1 MIPAAVTPARMTTTR
16 TTTLPSGLTVVTDA
30 MPHLKTASIQV
41 SFGVGGRDER
51 PDEHGISHLLEHMAF
66 KGTTKRTP
74 RGLAEE
80 IEAVGGDLNAATA
93 SENTSYY
100 AKVLGEDLPVAIDIL
115 SDILTDPQFHPEEL
129 VKEKNVIVQ
138 EIGAAEDDPDD
149 VVTDHFI
156 AAAYPGQPL
165 GRSILGTPQAVRSA
179 TPDKLRA
186 YMGRSYSASRAV
198 VAAAGAVDHDRI
210 ADAVA
215 SAFDKLP
222 RAAPPPSEPARYQG
236 GATTIARPLEQT
248 NLVFGFEGMS
258 YRDPDIYAVG
268 VFNNLL
274 GGGLSSRL
282 FQDVREDRGLCYEI
296 HSFHWSYGDTGI
308 FGISAGTDP
317 GDAVDLMSLTL
328 DVLHATVDGATEAEV
343 GRAKAQMK
351 VGLLGALE
359 SSSSRTDQMARQLLV
374 FGRTLDLDEIVAKI
388 DAVTVEDARA
398 AGARLVRSSPMTFA
412 AIGPKRGL
420 DKVRKLAEQ
429 FRST

>member
-1 MIPAAVTPARMTTTR
+1 MSTTR
-16 TTTLPSGLTVVTDA
+16 LTTLPSGLTVVTDA

-66 KGTTKRTP
+66 KGTTRRTP

-93 SENTSYY
+93 SESTSYY

-115 SDILTDPQFHPEEL
+115 ADILTDPQFHPEEL

-149 VVTDHFI
+149 VVIDHFI
-156 AAAYPGQPL
+156 AEAYPAQPL
-165 GRSILGTPQAVRSA
+165 GRTILGTPAAVRSA
-179 TPDKLRA
+179 TADKLRA
-186 YMGRSYSASRAV
+186 YMGRSYAAPRAV
-198 VAAAGAVDHDRI
+198 VSAAGAVDHDRI
-210 ADAVA
+210 VETIGKAFAV
-215 SAFDKLP
+215 LP
-222 RAAPPPSEPARYQG
+222 DAAPPANEPARYRG
-236 GATTIARPLEQT
+236 GISTIARPLEQT

-282 FQDVREDRGLCYEI
+282 FQEVREERGLCYEI
-296 HSFHWSYGDTGI
+296 HSFHWSYSDTGI

-317 GDAVDLMSLTL
+317 GDAVDLVTLTL
-328 DVLHATVDGATEAEV
+328 DVLNATVDGATEAEV

-359 SSSSRTDQMARQLLV
+359 SSSSRTDQMARQVLI
-374 FGRTLDLDEIVAKI
+374 FGRTFALEEIVAKI

-429 FRST
+429 FRPT

>member
-1 MIPAAVTPARMTTTR
+1 MSKRSASAAQPSTRMTR
-16 TTTLPSGLTVVTDA
+16 LPSGLTVVTDS
-30 MPHLKTASIQV
+30 MPHLRTASIQV
-41 SFGVGGRDER
+41 TFGVGGRDER

-80 IEAVGGDLNAATA
+80 IEAVGGDLNASTA
-93 SENTSYY
+93 SENTSYF
-100 AKVLGEDLPVAIDIL
+100 AKVLAEDLPVGLDIL

-149 VVTDHFI
+149 VVTDQFI
-156 AAAYPGQPL
+156 ASAFPDQPL
-165 GRSILGTPQAVRSA
+165 GRSILGTPKAVRSA

-186 YMGRSYSASRAV
+186 YMGRSYRAPKAV
-198 VAAAGAVDHDRI
+198 VTAAGAVDHDRVVE
-210 ADAVA
+210 AVA
-215 SAFDKLP
+215 EKFAKLDGE
-222 RAAPPPSEPARYQG
+222 APPDVEPGIYKG
-236 GATTIARPLEQT
+236 GAATIARPLEQT
-248 NLVFGFEGMS
+248 NLVFGYEGMS

-282 FQDVREDRGLCYEI
+282 FQDVREDKGLCYEI

-317 GDAVDLMSLTL
+317 GDAVELMKLTM

-359 SSSSRTDQMARQLLV
+359 SSSARTDQMARQVLA
-374 FGRTLDLDEIVAKI
+374 FGRTFDLEEIAAKI

-420 DKVRKLAEQ
+420 DKVAKLAEQ

>member
-1 MIPAAVTPARMTTTR
+1 MSTTR
-16 TTTLPSGLTVVTDA
+16 LTTLPSGLTVVTDA

-41 SFGVGGRDER
+41 SFGVGGRDEL

-66 KGTTKRTP
+66 KGTTRRTP

-93 SENTSYY
+93 SESTSYY

-115 SDILTDPQFHPEEL
+115 ADILTDPQFHPEEL

-149 VVTDHFI
+149 VVIDHFI
-156 AAAYPGQPL
+156 AEAYPAQPL
-165 GRSILGTPQAVRSA
+165 GRTILGTPAAVRSA

-186 YMGRSYSASRAV
+186 YMGRSYSAPRAV
-198 VAAAGAVDHDRI
+198 VSAAGAVDHERI
-210 ADAVA
+210 VEAIGR
-215 SAFDKLP
+215 AFEVLP
-222 RAAPPPSEPARYQG
+222 KDAPPANEPARYRG
-236 GATTIARPLEQT
+236 GISTVARPLEQT

-282 FQDVREDRGLCYEI
+282 FQEVREERGLCYEI
-296 HSFHWSYGDTGI
+296 HSFHWSYSDTGI

-317 GDAVDLMSLTL
+317 GDAVDLVTLTM
-328 DVLHATVDGATEAEV
+328 DVLNATVDSATEAEV

-359 SSSSRTDQMARQLLV
+359 SSSSRTDQMARQVLI
-374 FGRTLDLDEIVAKI
+374 FGRTFALEEIVAKI

-429 FRST
+429 FRPT

>member
-1 MIPAAVTPARMTTTR
+1 MIPAAMTPAPMTTTR
-16 TTTLPSGLTVVTDA
+16 MTTLPSGLTVVTDA

-41 SFGVGGRDER
+41 TFGVGGRDER
-51 PDEHGISHLLEHMAF
+51 SDEHGISHLLEHMAF

-115 SDILTDPQFHPEEL
+115 SDILTDPQFHPAEL

-149 VVTDHFI
+149 VVVDHFI
-156 AAAYPGQPL
+156 AEAYPGQPL
-165 GRSILGTPQAVRSA
+165 GRTILGTPQAVRAA

-186 YMGRSYSASRAV
+186 YMGRSYAAPRAV
-198 VAAAGAVDHDRI
+198 VAAAGAVDHDRVVDAI
-210 ADAVA
+210 AR
-215 SAFDKLP
+215 AFETLP
-222 RAAPPPSEPARYQG
+222 QEAPPDCESARYRG

-296 HSFHWSYGDTGI
+296 HSFHWSYSDTGV

-317 GDAVDLMSLTL
+317 ADAVDLFNLTM
-328 DVLHATVDGATEAEV
+328 DVLNATVDGASEAEV

-359 SSSSRTDQMARQLLV
+359 SSSSRTDQMARQVLV
-374 FGRTLDLDEIVAKI
+374 FGRTLDLAEIAARI
-388 DAVTVEDARA
+388 DAVTVAEARA

-429 FRST
+429 FRPT

>member
-1 MIPAAVTPARMTTTR
+1 MTQ
-16 TTTLPSGLTVVTDA
+16 LPSGLTVVTDA
-30 MPHLKTASIQV
+30 MPHLKTASVQV
-41 SFGVGGRDER
+41 TFGVGGRDER

-93 SENTSYY
+93 SESTSYY
-100 AKVLGEDLPVAIDIL
+100 AKVLGEDLAVAIDIL
-115 SDILTDPQFHPEEL
+115 ADILTDPQFLPEEL

-149 VVTDHFI
+149 VVTDHFV
-156 AAAYPGQPL
+156 AAAYPDQPL
-165 GRSILGTPQAVRSA
+165 GRSILGTPKAVRSA
-179 TPDKLRA
+179 TPDKLRD
-186 YMGRSYSASRAV
+186 YMGRSYGAPRAV

-210 ADAVA
+210 VDAVGA
-215 SAFDKLP
+215 AFERLP
-222 RAAPPPSEPARYQG
+222 VEAPPVCEAARYG
-236 GATTIARPLEQT
+236 GGIDTIARPLEQT
-248 NLVFGFEGMS
+248 NLVFGFEGVS
-258 YRDPDIYAVG
+258 YRDPDVYAVG

-282 FQDVREDRGLCYEI
+282 FQDVREARGLCYEI

-317 GDAVDLMSLTL
+317 ADAEDLAKLSL
-328 DVLHATVDGATEAEV
+328 DVLHATVEGATEAEV

-359 SSSSRTDQMARQLLV
+359 SSAARADQMARQMLA
-374 FGRTLDLDEIVAKI
+374 FGRTFALEEIAARI
-388 DAVTVEDARA
+388 DAVTVESARA

-429 FRST
+429 FRSA

>member
-1 MIPAAVTPARMTTTR
+1 MSTTR
-16 TTTLPSGLTVVTDA
+16 LTTLPSGLTVVTDA

-66 KGTTKRTP
+66 KGTTRRTP

-93 SENTSYY
+93 SESTSYY

-115 SDILTDPQFHPEEL
+115 ADILTDPQFHPEEL

-149 VVTDHFI
+149 VVIDHFI
-156 AAAYPGQPL
+156 AEAYPAQPL
-165 GRSILGTPQAVRSA
+165 GRTILGTPAAVRSA

-186 YMGRSYSASRAV
+186 YMGRSYSAPRAV
-198 VAAAGAVDHDRI
+198 VSAAGAVDHERI
-210 ADAVA
+210 VEAIGR
-215 SAFDKLP
+215 AFEVLP
-222 RAAPPPSEPARYQG
+222 KDAPPANEPARYRG
-236 GATTIARPLEQT
+236 GISTVTRPLEQT

-282 FQDVREDRGLCYEI
+282 FQEVREERGLCYEI
-296 HSFHWSYGDTGI
+296 HSFHWSYSDTGI

-317 GDAVDLMSLTL
+317 GDAVDLVTLTM
-328 DVLHATVDGATEAEV
+328 DVLNATVDGATEAEV

-359 SSSSRTDQMARQLLV
+359 SSSSRTDQMARQVLI
-374 FGRTLDLDEIVAKI
+374 FGRTFALEEIVAKI
-388 DAVTVEDARA
+388 DAVTVEDARG

-429 FRST
+429 FRPT

>member
-1 MIPAAVTPARMTTTR
+1 MSTTR
-16 TTTLPSGLTVVTDA
+16 LTTLPSGLTVVTDA

-66 KGTTKRTP
+66 KGTTRRTP

-93 SENTSYY
+93 SESTSYF

-115 SDILTDPQFHPEEL
+115 ADILTDPQFHPEEL

-149 VVTDHFI
+149 VVLDHFI
-156 AAAYPGQPL
+156 AEAYPAQPL
-165 GRSILGTPQAVRSA
+165 GRTILGTPAAVRSA

-186 YMGRSYSASRAV
+186 YMGRSYSAPRAV
-198 VAAAGAVDHDRI
+198 VSAAGAVDHDRI
-210 ADAVA
+210 VEAIGR
-215 SAFDKLP
+215 AFEVLP
-222 RAAPPPSEPARYQG
+222 KDAPPANEPARYRG
-236 GATTIARPLEQT
+236 GISTVARPLEQT
-248 NLVFGFEGMS
+248 NLVFGFEGLS
-258 YRDPDIYAVG
+258 YREPDIYAVG

-282 FQDVREDRGLCYEI
+282 FQEVREERGLCYEI
-296 HSFHWSYGDTGI
+296 HSFHWSYSDTGI

-317 GDAVDLMSLTL
+317 GDAVDLVNLTM
-328 DVLHATVDGATEAEV
+328 DVLNATVDGATDAEV

-359 SSSSRTDQMARQLLV
+359 SSASRTDQMARQILV
-374 FGRTLDLDEIVAKI
+374 FGRTFALEEIVAKI

-429 FRST
+429 FRPT

>member
-1 MIPAAVTPARMTTTR
+1 MSTTR
-16 TTTLPSGLTVVTDA
+16 LTTLPSGLTVVTDA

-66 KGTTKRTP
+66 KGTTRRTP

-93 SENTSYY
+93 SESTSYF

-115 SDILTDPQFHPEEL
+115 ADILTDPQFHPEEL

-149 VVTDHFI
+149 VVVDHFI
-156 AAAYPGQPL
+156 AEAYPAQPL
-165 GRSILGTPQAVRSA
+165 GRTILGTPAAVRSA

-186 YMGRSYSASRAV
+186 YMGRSYCAPRAV
-198 VAAAGAVDHDRI
+198 VSAAGAVDHDRI
-210 ADAVA
+210 VEAIGK
-215 SAFDKLP
+215 AFEVLP
-222 RAAPPPSEPARYQG
+222 KEPPPASEPARYRG
-236 GATTIARPLEQT
+236 GISTVARPLEQT

-258 YRDPDIYAVG
+258 YRDPEIYAVG

-282 FQDVREDRGLCYEI
+282 FQEVREERGLCYEI
-296 HSFHWSYGDTGI
+296 HSFHWSYSDTGI

-317 GDAVDLMSLTL
+317 GDAVDLVNLTM
-328 DVLHATVDGATEAEV
+328 DVLNATVDGATEAEV

-359 SSSSRTDQMARQLLV
+359 SSASRTDQMARQILV
-374 FGRTLDLDEIVAKI
+374 FGRTFALEEIVAKI

-420 DKVRKLAEQ
+420 DKVKKLAEQ
-429 FRST
+429 FRPT